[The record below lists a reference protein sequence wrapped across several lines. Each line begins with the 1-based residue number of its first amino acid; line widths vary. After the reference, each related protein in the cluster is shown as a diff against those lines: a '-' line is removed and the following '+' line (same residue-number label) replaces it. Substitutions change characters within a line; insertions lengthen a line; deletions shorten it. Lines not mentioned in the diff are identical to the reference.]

1 MPDLITLDLKQLLR
15 YIVEQK
21 ELDANLILDEGCLL
35 QVEDPKPLVKI
46 FNYFLNYLRSVSP
59 RPLEVSLDLM
69 HDQYL
74 VSMLVYTD
82 ATELPPV
89 SENVKGVLEGYSADF
104 KVIHE
109 KNKYVQFKIH
119 FRLS

>member
-1 MPDLITLDLKQLLR
+1 MPDLIILDLKQLLR

-21 ELDANLILDEGCLL
+21 ELDANLILDEGCVL

-46 FNYFLNYLRSVSP
+46 FNYFLNYLKSVSA

-82 ATELPPV
+82 AAELPPV
-89 SENVKGVLEGYSADF
+89 SENVKDVLESYSADF

-109 KNKYVQFKIH
+109 KDKYVQFKIH